1 MNGCNRKYQH
11 FGAKIQMIVIPVIL
25 AKVLISSVLIPCLLK
40 NLHGH
45 SKIYYLLQQ
54 LSIDIYL
61 ITIFLPLV
69 VSYQHMK
76 PETGAEIFY
85 SAFKDLSFYAS
96 DALSRAV
103 SALGTVF
110 FYTQYAFVLLQ
121 SMNYYHMICNPLNFR
136 EYSTNANAIKR
147 SLVSLAFCLLLS
159 APGWVRCW
167 PSYATTIYISNSDMQ
182 DNIILNPILKSCSIF
197 EVVETGLLKC
207 IYTLILIIMGVK
219 IKSSIN
225 QSNDLRSQ
233 NDKSGLFFVVCL
245 MPIFNNVLDLAS
257 VVSKTIVILYEG
269 SLGYE
274 GMFTPVSFDS
284 SCETKRDDYLL
295 HIHLPLTASVFLL
308 ASFIHCATYLFC
320 FSKLRQGLCKCK

>member
-11 FGAKIQMIVIPVIL
+11 FVAKIQMIVIPIIL
-25 AKVLISSVLIPCLLK
+25 AKVLISSVLVLCLLK

-69 VSYQHMK
+69 VSYQDMK
-76 PETGAEIFY
+76 PETGGEIFY
-85 SAFKDLSFYAS
+85 SAKDLSFYAS

-121 SMNYYHMICNPLNFR
+121 FMNYYHMICNPLNFR

-147 SLVSLAFCLLLS
+147 SFVSLAFCLLLS

-182 DNIILNPILKSCSIF
+182 DYIILNPILKSCSIF

-219 IKSSIN
+219 VKSSIN
-225 QSNDLRSQ
+225 QSNDLRSH